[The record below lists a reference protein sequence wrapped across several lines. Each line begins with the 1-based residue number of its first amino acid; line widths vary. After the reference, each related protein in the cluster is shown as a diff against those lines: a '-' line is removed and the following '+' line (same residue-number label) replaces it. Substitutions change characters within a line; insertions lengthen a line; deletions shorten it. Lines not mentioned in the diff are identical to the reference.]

1 MTTSTF
7 KINGMTCG
15 GCAGRIQR
23 ALLAEDADASVEINL
38 RDKLVQVTSKS
49 STNELAEAIKGAG
62 YAAER
67 VETVA

>member
-1 MTTSTF
+1 MTSTF

-23 ALLAEDADASVEINL
+23 ALLAEDADARVEINL
-38 RDKLVQVTSKS
+38 REKLVHVTSKAS
-49 STNELAEAIKGAG
+49 ADELLEVIKDAG

-67 VETVA
+67 VEAVV